1 MRFHLDKSLPD
12 YLIASDDMQ
21 KNTALANL
29 QYMEIFSEIDLHWR
43 TEVLQGELD
52 VDPCTAFLLAQSY
65 FLWLA
70 TVRSALSGH
79 GMAVFPILRTS
90 LESAC
95 YGYILAHDPSARK
108 CWLDRDQSPE
118 HLKAFRRRFNQGVA
132 EVAKQIGVDH
142 AWVATG
148 ITSMYDGAIMF
159 GGHPN
164 PRFLLD
170 HVKAGER
177 NDNRVPLTLTCLN
190 APQSFN
196 TLRALTAATEAGLV
210 VSTVNALCF
219 ADHPRG
225 ATVVTGFHAI
235 QAKMDQL
242 FATTDSFTSS

>member
-1 MRFHLDKSLPD
+1 MQFHLEKSLPD
-12 YLIASDDMQ
+12 YLIAADSTQ

-29 QYMEIFSEIDLHWR
+29 QYMELFCEIDLHWR

-52 VDPCTAFLLAQSY
+52 VDPYAAFLLTQSY

-95 YGYILAHDPSARK
+95 YGYMLAHDPSARR
-108 CWLDRDQSPE
+108 CWLERDQSPE

-132 EVAKQIGVDH
+132 EAAKLIEVDH

-170 HVKAGER
+170 HVKAGEHT
-177 NDNRVPLTLTCLN
+177 DDRVPLTLTCLN
-190 APQSFN
+190 GPQSFN
-196 TLRALTAATEAGLV
+196 TLRALTAATEAGMT
-210 VSTVNALCF
+210 VSTVSALCF

-225 ATVVTGFHAI
+225 ETVITGFHAI
-235 QAKMDQL
+235 QAKMDRV
-242 FATTDSFTSS
+242 FTITK